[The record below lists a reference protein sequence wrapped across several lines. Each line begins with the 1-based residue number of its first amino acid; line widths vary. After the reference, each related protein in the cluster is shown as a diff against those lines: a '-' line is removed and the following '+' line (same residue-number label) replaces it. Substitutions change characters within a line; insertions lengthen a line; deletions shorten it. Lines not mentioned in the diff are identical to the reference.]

1 MEASSLPLAIL
12 DFFSG
17 PEMLLVLAIALI
29 FFGGDK
35 MPDVARGLAKGIREF
50 KKATGEVEREFKRVM
65 EEAENPPPPPT
76 TRPPTVLPA
85 PGAAAYNPHF
95 ETLPA
100 PATPE
105 PPAEEAP
112 AEGHSDSSP
121 AKSRLE
127 GPESGPDVGHL
138 DV

>member
-1 MEASSLPLAIL
+1 MEFPLSSLALL

-65 EEAENPPPPPT
+65 EEAENPPPPVS
-76 TRPPTVLPA
+76 R
-85 PGAAAYNPHF
+85 
-95 ETLPA
+95 PA
-100 PATPE
+100 PAVLAAPATEIFDPQQVVKDLPHPGE
-105 PPAEEAP
+105 AHAEPVADQPHLPPAEE
-112 AEGHSDSSP
+112 
-121 AKSRLE
+121 
-127 GPESGPDVGHL
+127 GPEAHHTDV
-138 DV
+138 